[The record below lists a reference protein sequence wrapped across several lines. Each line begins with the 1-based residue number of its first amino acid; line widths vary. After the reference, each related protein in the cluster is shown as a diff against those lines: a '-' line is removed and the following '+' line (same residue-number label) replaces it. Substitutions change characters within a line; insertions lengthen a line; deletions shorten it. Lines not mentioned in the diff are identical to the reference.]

1 MNDIESILRELARRP
16 HVGIIGKD
24 PQSRMFRL
32 DWKDNHRRHQSRVF
46 SELEQAVSS
55 ARNLELN
62 GIIVGFKVL
71 GRAKPHS
78 WVPHSR
84 ETELG
89 RF

>member
-1 MNDIESILRELARRP
+1 MNDMELILRELARRP

-24 PQSRMFRL
+24 PQTRMFRL
-32 DWKDNHRRHQSRVF
+32 DWKDNHKRHMSRVF
-46 SELEQAVSS
+46 SDLEHAVSS

-62 GIIVGFKVL
+62 GTIVGFKVL
-71 GRAKPHS
+71 GRAKPRS

-84 ETELG
+84 ESQLG